1 MSTAHPL
8 RISDQ
13 RLQRLCL
20 WLALTVARFA
30 AHVLGAVAPQMAA
43 RMLAGHSH
51 AARNLLILRAIR
63 CVGIK
68 PPKVAFWRGSSP
80 VEMRRIMSR
89 GVGGPALRR
98 ALRGRTRA
106 DRANALCTVLADAER
121 WIARI
126 ARRLKR
132 GFTKLRCLPKPCRV
146 RLRTDAPAL
155 LAERQSA
162 ASLNSS

>member
-1 MSTAHPL
+1 MSSAHPL

-20 WLALTVARFA
+20 WLALTVAQFA

-43 RMLAGHSH
+43 RMLTEHAD

-63 CVGIK
+63 RVGIK
-68 PPKVAFWRGSSP
+68 PTRRRSSP
-80 VEMRRIMSR
+80 VEMRRILSR
-89 GVGGPALRR
+89 GVVGAALRR

-106 DRANALCTVLADAER
+106 DRAHALCAVLADAER

-126 ARRLKR
+126 VRRLRR
-132 GFTKLRCLPKPCRV
+132 GFTKLRCLPRPRRV
-146 RLRTDAPAL
+146 RLRAIARAPLFAL
-155 LAERQSA
+155 HAVDTT
-162 ASLNSS
+162 